1 MLLEPFFLL
10 LIVNTSL
17 QIQFVCCFNT
27 LLKFIQNYILFNA
40 VTFLSVTSV
49 FKYFVSP
56 QPPDSWVWEYISI
69 ETFLLVQKWITKE
82 HFSDKM
88 WFSIWALNKK
98 CFIVAFLLISLA
110 EQPSLDINI
119 Q

>member
-1 MLLEPFFLL
+1 MQ
-10 LIVNTSL
+10 SL
-17 QIQFVCCFNT
+17 
-27 LLKFIQNYILFNA
+27 
-40 VTFLSVTSV
+40 FLSVTSV

-56 QPPDSWVWEYISI
+56 QPPDSWVWEYIGI
-69 ETFLLVQKWITKE
+69 ETFLSVQKWITKE